1 MGGASS
7 QVEVPWGSNDLSQR
21 RKDLW
26 LTSKVG
32 KLFLEMEKIEKE
44 GQRNLLAK
52 YNSDCSGFFFHSPNF
67 QSAVYLLRKPY
78 LPAGHSHCESVGLST

>member
-21 RKDLW
+21 KKDLL

-52 YNSDCSGFFFHSPNF
+52 YNSDCSVFF
-67 QSAVYLLRKPY
+67 LLTKFP
-78 LPAGHSHCESVGLST
+78 HQWM